1 MTAGQRPL
9 PAHIALAIEL
19 RDRKQQQLLSRELK
33 ARMVEA
39 SAEHRQEQSYG
50 QRLMPRKLSD

>member
-39 SAEHRQEQSYG
+39 SAEDRQERSYG
-50 QRLMPRKLSD
+50 QRLMLRKLSD

>member
-39 SAEHRQEQSYG
+39 SAEHHQEQSYG
-50 QRLMPRKLSD
+50 QRLMLRKLSD

>member
-39 SAEHRQEQSYG
+39 SAEHRQERSYG
-50 QRLMPRKLSD
+50 QRLMLRKLSD